1 MSHTVAPNSLP
12 VFYGTNYF
20 FWKIRMRT
28 YFKSINVW
36 HIIESG
42 WTLPDTE
49 ITKWTTEEKSVA
61 TANGKALNAIFIS
74 VSDEEFSR
82 MSRCEIAKQAWE
94 TLEITHEGTKVVR
107 ASKLLMLVS
116 QFEAIRMLEDET
128 FDEFYSKLSVIRNST
143 INLGKKMD
151 DAKVVKKILRS
162 LPERFIP
169 QVAAVQQSNDLDAMR
184 VEELVGFLQTFEQI
198 LSKHQKTKNIALKAK
213 NIKVNLCGS
222 SDEDNGDDKEIAMF
236 AKKFKKIFRPM
247 NGKFRNRDSKVHV
260 KSKGNL
266 REKVETSQRDKLSNE
281 RKCHECGG
289 WGHIRIECANL
300 KKSKGKGKAFN
311 VTQSDESD
319 DANSEEEVERK
330 VNYLAFTA
338 SYDNDYKIDLPHM
351 LNNPE
356 KESDE
361 KEFDDEVDLQIAYND
376 LFVECDKLN
385 KQNKKKF
392 KKS

>member
-12 VFYGTNYF
+12 VFYGTNYS
-20 FWKIRMRT
+20 FWKIRMRA

-61 TANGKALNAIFIS
+61 TANDKALNAIFIS

-82 MSRCEIAKQAWE
+82 VSRCEIAKQAWE

-107 ASKLLMLVS
+107 ASKLQMLIS

-169 QVAAVQQSNDLDAMR
+169 QVAAVQQSNDLDTMR

-198 LSKHQKTKNIALKAK
+198 LPEHQKTKNIALKAK

-222 SDEDNGDDKEIAMF
+222 SNEDNGDDEEIAMF
-236 AKKFKKIFRPM
+236 AKKFR
-247 NGKFRNRDSKVHV
+247 KF
-260 KSKGNL
+260 
-266 REKVETSQRDKLSNE
+266 
-281 RKCHECGG
+281 
-289 WGHIRIECANL
+289 
-300 KKSKGKGKAFN
+300 
-311 VTQSDESD
+311 SD
-319 DANSEEEVERK
+319 
-330 VNYLAFTA
+330 
-338 SYDNDYKIDLPHM
+338 
-351 LNNPE
+351 
-356 KESDE
+356 
-361 KEFDDEVDLQIAYND
+361 Q
-376 LFVECDKLN
+376 
-385 KQNKKKF
+385 
-392 KKS
+392 